1 MTTDEKE
8 AVFAAIDQGQEEF
21 LHILERLV
29 AFETVSP
36 TARNTTPLQEWLASE
51 LAQYGLETKLEDF
64 YEKDRLLEAKKPG
77 SAPATH
83 HNLMLNGHVDVAAL
97 ENQDL
102 WETDPFVLTK
112 KGDTLIGRGVSD
124 MKGAMAAYV
133 FILKILADLN
143 IDLPGDLYLQ
153 SVVGEELGEAGTKT
167 LLNHHQNPIDFAI
180 VGDTS
185 DTHFQGQGGVITG
198 WITLKSPHTY
208 HDGNRIKMVQTG
220 GGLKAA
226 SMVEK
231 MPVVMSALQQL
242 ERYWGIT
249 KSYPG
254 FAPGTDT
261 INPAYI
267 EGGIHPAFVADECW
281 LWITVHFYP
290 NETVE
295 GIEQEVE
302 EAVLAAAKADPWLK
316 DNLPTFE
323 WGGDS
328 MLVDQGEIFPAL
340 ELNPDGAAFKKLAQ
354 AHEENFGQKPV
365 VGMSTSV
372 SDGGWF
378 GYYHIPAVV
387 YGPGQLVQAHSD
399 NESASLAQLQ
409 TYTKTIAAFILDW
422 CQSEKSEVTD

>member
-1 MTTDEKE
+1 MAINK
-8 AVFAAIDQGQEEF
+8 AQLLKAIDDRQADLLKQ
-21 LHILERLV
+21 LDKIV
-29 AFETVSP
+29 AFNTVSP
-36 TARNTTPLQEWLASE
+36 PARNTAELQQLIDDE
-51 LAQYGLETKLEDF
+51 LQSYGFKTKQQDF
-64 YEKDRLLEAKKPG
+64 YDGDKLL
-77 SAPATH
+77 SATKTGTAADDH
-83 HNLMLNGHVDVAAL
+83 HSLILNGHVDVAAL
-97 ENQDL
+97 ENQDE
-102 WETDPFVLTK
+102 WHSDPFKLVK
-112 KGDTLIGRGVSD
+112 NGDTLTGRGVSD
-124 MKGAMAAYV
+124 MKGAIASYL
-133 FILKILADLN
+133 FIFQLLHELN
-143 IDLPGDLYLQ
+143 LELPGNLSFQ

-167 LLNHHQNPIDFAI
+167 LLKQGKTADFAI

-185 DTHFQGQGGVITG
+185 GTHMQGQGGVITG

-208 HDGNRIKMVQTG
+208 HDGNRISMVQTG

-231 MPVVMSALQQL
+231 MAIVIQALQTL

-254 FAPGTDT
+254 FRPGTDT

-267 EGGIHPAFVADECW
+267 QGGIHPAFVADECK

-295 GIEQEVE
+295 GIEKEVE
-302 EAVLAAAKADPWLK
+302 DEVIAAAKADPWLR
-316 DNLPTFE
+316 DNLPTFD

-328 MLVDQGEIFPAL
+328 MLVDKGEVFPSL
-340 ELNPDGAAFKKLAQ
+340 ELDPQSPAMKLLQ
-354 AHEENFGQKPV
+354 NAHQTEFGQAPV

-387 YGPGQLVQAHSD
+387 YGPGELVQAHSD
-399 NESASLAQLQ
+399 NESASFNQLLA
-409 TYTKTIAAFILDW
+409 YTKAIASFVVDW
-422 CQSEKSEVTD
+422 CASAK